1 MLFHHFLFDFD
12 GTLANSSPL
21 HERAFRS
28 TLAEAAPRALRR
40 FDYAALKGLTTRA
53 SFILLGITYD
63 ALLERCVAL
72 KQELY
77 RTAVIRG
84 RLKAFPQARA
94 VLSAVIDQGRRNY
107 LVTSG
112 SAESVKLA
120 LKALG
125 LEGFFSGIIT
135 GGDTAEGKPAPH
147 PYLAC
152 LEHFGLQRSDAIAIE
167 DAPSGVSS
175 ARAAGLRVMGVHNA
189 AIAKLVD
196 FYYDDLGAL
205 NSALRE
211 CGRQRRAA

>member
-1 MLFHHFLFDFD
+1 MLFQNFLFDFD

-40 FDYAALKGLTTRA
+40 FDYAALKGLSTRA
-53 SFILLGITYD
+53 SFMRLGVAD
-63 ALLERCVAL
+63 EALLERCVAL

-94 VLSAVIDQGRRNY
+94 VLSAVIDHGRRNF

-112 SAESVKLA
+112 SAESIRLA
-120 LKALG
+120 LAALG
-125 LEGFFSGIIT
+125 LAGLFTGIIT
-135 GGDTAEGKPAPH
+135 GEDTAEGKPAPQ

-152 LEHFGLQRSDAIAIE
+152 LERFGLQRSDAIAIE
-167 DAPSGVSS
+167 DAPSGVTS
-175 ARAAGLRVMGVHNA
+175 ARTAGLRVMGVHNPA
-189 AIAKLVD
+189 VAKLVD
-196 FYYDDLGAL
+196 FYYDDLSGL

>member
-21 HERAFRS
+21 HERAFRQ
-28 TLAEAAPRALRR
+28 TLTEAAPRALRR

-53 SFILLGITYD
+53 SFIRLGVTDD

-94 VLSAVIDQGRRNY
+94 VLSAAIDHGRRNY

-112 SAESVKLA
+112 STDSVKLA

-125 LEGFFSGIIT
+125 LAGLFSGMIT
-135 GGDTAEGKPAPH
+135 GEDTAEGKPAPH

-152 LEHFGLQRSDAIAIE
+152 LERFGLQRSDAIAIE
-167 DAPSGVSS
+167 DAPSGVTS
-175 ARAAGLRVMGVHNA
+175 ARAAGLRVIGVHNPA
-189 AIAKLVD
+189 VAKLVD
-196 FYYDDLGAL
+196 FYFDDLAGL
-205 NSALRE
+205 NAALRE